1 MHFSLLVS
9 VFDVDSEE
17 GGTEDDPAGGGD
29 AQDRV
34 HRRLHSG
41 LLHLVR
47 FELRSRGCPFYPFE
61 RPVLW
66 RPRLVVEHWPCHWVT
81 SECENMFQ
89 YSIFSLYVSRL
100 HLSMWRVRVTP
111 EYSPMHRSSSP
122 EFELFINSWKWSY
135 LFPCR
140 QNYSTGD
147 QSIFNQLL
155 SVCPP
160 HNSSSPHFKMV
171 FDPIMQCQYP
181 RNCSVGV
188 FSLFDRVWLF
198 DEQFERTTG
207 WSSGWLSRGFHPR
220 PTIWLIK
227 TFREMAM
234 SW

>member
-81 SECENMFQ
+81 SECEDMFQ

-100 HLSMWRVRVTP
+100 HLSM
-111 EYSPMHRSSSP
+111 
-122 EFELFINSWKWSY
+122 
-135 LFPCR
+135 
-140 QNYSTGD
+140 
-147 QSIFNQLL
+147 
-155 SVCPP
+155 
-160 HNSSSPHFKMV
+160 
-171 FDPIMQCQYP
+171 
-181 RNCSVGV
+181 
-188 FSLFDRVWLF
+188 
-198 DEQFERTTG
+198 
-207 WSSGWLSRGFHPR
+207 
-220 PTIWLIK
+220 
-227 TFREMAM
+227 
-234 SW
+234 